1 MKITPDMERLIELA
15 IMEDYSAGDA
25 TTEALISPDIGG
37 KATIV
42 SDESG
47 VLAGLD
53 IALEVFHKMAPD
65 VKIERL
71 LSDGNFLETGSRIA
85 NIQGPLGSI
94 LTTERTSLNF
104 LRKLSGVATET
115 SKYVEAIKGTS
126 ATIIDTRK
134 TTPGFR
140 SLQKYAVRMGGG
152 TNHRQN
158 LGDGILIKDN
168 HIRTL
173 ALEGMSLKDV
183 IKKAHAN
190 ASHTI
195 KIEVEVEDLGQV
207 KEALESGAQIILLDN
222 MTPIE
227 LGKAVAL
234 CGGKA
239 ITEASGG
246 INLSSVRAVAE
257 SGVDLISVGALTHSA
272 PDLDISLD
280 IE

>member
-65 VKIERL
+65 VNIERL

-195 KIEVEVEDLGQV
+195 KIEVEVEDLAQV

-227 LGKAVAL
+227 MGKAVAL

>member
-25 TTEALISPDIGG
+25 TTDALISSDIDG

-42 SDESG
+42 SDENG

-65 VKIERL
+65 VETERL
-71 LSDGNFLETGSRIA
+71 LSDGDFLETGSRIA
-85 NIQGPLGSI
+85 NIRGPLGSI

-115 SKYVEAIKGTS
+115 SKYVEAVKDTS

-173 ALEGMSLKDV
+173 ALEGMNLKDV
-183 IKKAHAN
+183 IKKAHTN

-195 KIEVEVEDLGQV
+195 KIEVEVENLAQV
-207 KEALESGAQIILLDN
+207 KEALQAGAQIILLDN
-222 MTPIE
+222 MTPNE
-227 LGKAVAL
+227 MQKAVAL
-234 CGGKA
+234 CKGKA

-246 INLSSVRAVAE
+246 INLSSVRAAAE

-272 PDLDISLD
+272 PDLDLSLD

>member
-47 VLAGLD
+47 VLAGLG

-195 KIEVEVEDLGQV
+195 KIEVEVEDLAQV

-227 LGKAVAL
+227 MGKAVAL